1 MKHKF
6 KFRGEPTKHLIDSLV
21 EMCTVDGSVVDRI
34 KIDYAYIRVTNRDL
48 LITIWTKKGIKY
60 GA

>member
-6 KFRGEPTKHLIDSLV
+6 KFCCEPTKHLIDRLV

-34 KIDYAYIRVTNRDL
+34 KINYVWVRVTDKDL
-48 LITIWTKKGIKY
+48 VITIWTKNKEN
-60 GA
+60 